1 MESSTPHQRNSESS
15 EDDKRSFVSKMALYD
30 LQIARSTL
38 ASISHKPTWTIA
50 DTASFDCMHYDG
62 DAALDLCAHKLVL
75 RPDQRVLDIGSGFSA
90 TGRFLALNYYV
101 HVTGVELQPEVHE
114 LAETITR
121 KNAVQH
127 VVRDVRSV
135 NADFLT
141 LTEDDI
147 YGQGAHVPFDHAL
160 SLLCIMHL
168 PQSAR
173 RPFFEQVH
181 KYLKA
186 GGRIYIEDFYQR
198 KPLIDEERAKLRDLV
213 ACTFLP
219 TKSEYTATIA
229 EFGFDVNAFED
240 VTEHWR
246 DILVARAKKYKAQ
259 ANRNPDLEKFYD
271 TVAELFFGGN
281 LGGVRLTAT
290 KRLEGFYW
298 KREAAQ

>member
-1 MESSTPHQRNSESS
+1 MESPTPHQRNTDGS
-15 EDDKRSFVSKMALYD
+15 EDDKNSFVSKMALYD
-30 LQIARSTL
+30 LNIARSTL

-62 DAALDLCAHKLVL
+62 DAALDRCAHKLAL
-75 RPDQRVLDIGSGFSA
+75 QPDQRVLDIGSGFSA
-90 TGRFLALNYYV
+90 TGRFLALKYQV

-121 KNAVQH
+121 KNAEQR
-127 VVRDVRSV
+127 VVKNVRSV

-141 LTEDDI
+141 LTGAEI
-147 YGQGAHVPFDHAL
+147 YGQDERVPFDHAL

-173 RPFFEQVH
+173 QPFFEQTH
-181 KYLKA
+181 KYLKE
-186 GGRIYIEDFYQR
+186 GGRIFIEDFYQR
-198 KPLIDEERAKLRDLV
+198 RPLIDDERTKLRDLV

-219 TKSEYTATIA
+219 TKSEYSATVA
-229 EFGFDVNAFED
+229 EAGFDAIEFED

-259 ANRNPDLEKFYD
+259 ANKNPDLEKFYD

-290 KRLEGFYW
+290 KRL
-298 KREAAQ
+298 

>member
-1 MESSTPHQRNSESS
+1 MESSISHQRNTEGN
-15 EDDKRSFVSKMALYD
+15 EDDKNNFVSKMALYD
-30 LQIARSTL
+30 LNIARSTL

-62 DAALDLCAHKLVL
+62 DAALDLCAYTL
-75 RPDQRVLDIGSGFSA
+75 RLQPDQRVLDIGSGFSA
-90 TGRFLALNYYV
+90 TGRFLASKYEV

-121 KNAVQH
+121 KNAEQR
-127 VVRDVRSV
+127 VVKNVRSV

-141 LTEDDI
+141 LTEDDM
-147 YGQGAHVPFDHAL
+147 YGQDERVPFDHAL

-173 RPFFEQVH
+173 RTFFEQAH

-219 TKSEYTATIA
+219 TKSEYTATVT
-229 EFGFDVNAFED
+229 ETGFDASRFED

-259 ANRNPDLEKFYD
+259 ANKNPDLEKFYD
-271 TVAELFFGGN
+271 TVAELFLGGD

-298 KREAAQ
+298 RREATQ

>member
-1 MESSTPHQRNSESS
+1 
-15 EDDKRSFVSKMALYD
+15 MALYD
-30 LQIARSTL
+30 LKVARSTL
-38 ASISHKPTWTIA
+38 ASISYKPTWTIA

-62 DAALDLCAHKLVL
+62 DAALDLCAHKLAL
-75 RPDQRVLDIGSGFSA
+75 QPGQRVLDIGSGFSA
-90 TGRFLALNYYV
+90 TGRFLASKYQV
-101 HVTGVELQPEVHE
+101 RVTGVELQPEVHE

-121 KNAVQH
+121 KNAEER
-127 VVRDVRSV
+127 VVKNVRSV

-147 YGQGAHVPFDHAL
+147 YGQDERVPFNHAL

-181 KYLKA
+181 RYLKEGA
-186 GGRIYIEDFYQR
+186 RIYIEDFYQR
-198 KPLIDEERAKLRDLV
+198 KPLIDGERAKLRNLV

-219 TKSEYTATIA
+219 TESEYSATVA
-229 EFGFDVNAFED
+229 EAGFDAIEFED

-246 DILVARAKKYKAQ
+246 DILVARAKKYKAK
-259 ANRNPDLEKFYD
+259 ANKSPDLEKFYD
-271 TVAELFFGGN
+271 TVAELFLGGN

-290 KRLEGFYW
+290 KRS
-298 KREAAQ
+298 